1 MSTTLQALIAELRAL
16 RAKYGDDTARAALA
30 TRTANLLPDT
40 RARLDALIFLG
51 DAQLGDVQI
60 KGVAGHDNNTLGA
73 ASVDGQGQLTGANVG
88 VNAGT
93 IQLSFGT
100 ASPEEAKTLL
110 DNYLRSLIAEHSYL
124 RLGELL
130 ERERSGRD
138 QAIMPEIA
146 LLKVY
151 TTLTTAK
158 PVP

>member
-30 TRTANLLPDT
+30 TRTANLPPDT

-51 DAQLGDVQI
+51 DAQMGDVQI
-60 KGVAGHDNNTLGA
+60 KGVAGRDNNTLGA
-73 ASVDGQGQLTGANVG
+73 ASVDGQGRVTGANVG

-93 IQLSFGT
+93 IQLFFG
-100 ASPEEAKTLL
+100 AEPPGDAKALL
-110 DNYLRSLIAEHSYL
+110 DGYLRSLIAEHGYL
-124 RLGELL
+124 RLGKLL

-146 LLKVY
+146 LLISS
-151 TTLTTAK
+151 
-158 PVP
+158 